1 LYIFI
6 SNKNKLIMSIVI
18 ALIAVLVVGGLIAKF
33 YPKQKQTTILAQ
45 GETLTPEPVTDN
57 SVPEVVIEPL
67 IETPKM
73 VAKPKKK
80 PQHKKPAKKVNA

>member
-1 LYIFI
+1 
-6 SNKNKLIMSIVI
+6 MSIVI
-18 ALIAVLVVGGLIAKF
+18 VLIAVLVVGGLIAKF
-33 YPKQKQTTILAQ
+33 YPKSKQTSFLAQ

-57 SVPEVVIEPL
+57 SVPELVVEPL
-67 IETPKM
+67 ETPKM